1 MIPIKDDNPLTIKPI
16 VTIALIIINCV
27 VFLYAFSL
35 GRHGFTDFTF
45 KYGLI
50 PAELIQGHDLT
61 PPRYAF
67 LSTSPFLNV
76 FTSMFMHGGF
86 LHLGGNM
93 LYLWIFGNNI
103 EDVLGHIKFA
113 IFYLLSGIAAVLSF
127 TALSPNST
135 VPMIGASGAIA
146 GVLGAYIVRFPNAR
160 VHTIIWL
167 FFIIQVIKVPAIIL
181 LGFWFFLQII
191 NSSSA
196 LYSTNGGG
204 VAWFAH
210 IGGFIFGAAVFLIF
224 GLRGRRES
232 WNYVQ

>member
-1 MIPIKDDNPLTIKPI
+1 MIPIKDDNPISIRPYI
-16 VTIALIIINCV
+16 TIALIIINCAI
-27 VFLYAFSL
+27 FLYAFAL
-35 GRHGFTDFTF
+35 GRQGFTEFTF

-50 PAELIQGHDLT
+50 PAELVEGRDLS
-61 PPRYAF
+61 PPQYGF
-67 LSTSPFLNV
+67 LATSPFLNV

-103 EDVLGHIKFA
+103 EDVLGHVKF
-113 IFYLLSGIAAVLSF
+113 IFFYLFSGIAAALFFVVLS
-127 TALSPNST
+127 PHST

-146 GVLGAYIVRFPNAR
+146 GVLGAYLVRFPDAK

-167 FFIIQVIKVPAIIL
+167 FFFIQVIKIPALIL
-181 LGFWFFLQII
+181 LGFWFFLQLI

-196 LYSTNGGG
+196 LYSASSGG

-210 IGGFIFGAAVFLIF
+210 VGGFLFGAAIFWIF
-224 GLRGRRES
+224 GLRGRRER
-232 WNYVQ
+232 WNYAG